1 MLSAGTPASG
11 RGFLRIVVRLGWGA
25 VLALAVTGCTDDAT
39 AICARLDECEL
50 LPDGYSKGSCEREL
64 ERESD
69 LESCRN
75 CVEDTSCKD
84 IVEKCRDECLLD

>member
-1 MLSAGTPASG
+1 MVSAGTPASG

-50 LPDGYSKGSCEREL
+50 LPNGYSKGSCEREL
-64 ERESD
+64 ERERD
-69 LESCRN
+69 LESCRD